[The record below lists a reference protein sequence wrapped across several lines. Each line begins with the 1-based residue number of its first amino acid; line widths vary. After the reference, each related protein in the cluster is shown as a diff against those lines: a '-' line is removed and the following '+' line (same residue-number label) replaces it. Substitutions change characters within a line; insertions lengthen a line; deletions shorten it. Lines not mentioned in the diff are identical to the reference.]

1 MYVLNTVVDPS
12 KWTTGAVIF
21 VTIIALLAMV
31 GLATLLVWF
40 VYKERENYIAE
51 KRAYI
56 KGVLS
61 KSETM
66 STINSIISK
75 TTFDS
80 PFGLVMLDIDKFGEI
95 SNAFNDKIANQLI
108 NILAEKIAKVLPLQV
123 QMGRVGA
130 DKFVFIFKSEYDN
143 EEIDF
148 AVAKIKDIFNNSF
161 KITFDAE
168 INVTASIAIAY
179 FPIHGRNANQLLQS
193 LSIAIYTAKRDG
205 GDRIVKYSEE
215 MSTKE
220 SENLQYYSQVKEGIK
235 NKEFLLFYQPIVDI
249 EKREV
254 IAAEAL
260 LRWEHSKL
268 GLINPKDFIHILE
281 QSGDIYWIGIW
292 GLETMINQYTL
303 IHQKFPSID
312 FKISINLS
320 PKQLLNER
328 IAVDFQKIL
337 KKHKMTGRNIVI
349 EIEEFIVFEQQ
360 EMIRRNILKLKELGF
375 MFAVDGFALDHNT
388 LSRIEKFPI
397 DIIKINSSFL
407 QEEEN
412 LEIRKRLTEILFD
425 YAHRKNITLIAERV
439 ENLEMI
445 EYFKQNGVTIDQ
457 GYYFSRPISGDHLI
471 GYMSDRSH
479 IQDLI
484 GGNDKPVVQEAE
496 VTEDVKVVEETTAEV
511 DQEVTEEK
519 VENEVTDQVV
529 EDTTPTIE
537 TNDEKQ
543 PVKEAEAIT
552 EPSQAEEIII
562 EQSIETP
569 VVEETENVE
578 NTKEVEDKKDEVE
591 VVEETKDTETNSNT
605 PEVVSTSDE
614 TKVEDTEPTAKEA
627 ETTKEPKQ
635 KSKSTRKSSK
645 KGSKK

>member
-605 PEVVSTSDE
+605 PEEVSTSDE